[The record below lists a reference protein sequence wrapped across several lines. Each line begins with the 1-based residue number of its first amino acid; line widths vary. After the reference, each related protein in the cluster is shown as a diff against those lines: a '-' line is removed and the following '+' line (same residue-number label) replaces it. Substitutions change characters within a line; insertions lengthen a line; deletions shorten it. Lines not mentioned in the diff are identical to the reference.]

1 MSNYSNPSASWQR
14 RWLDDGWLVL
24 GFKRR
29 EPGNHST
36 TTLTSNVA
44 YRILAVVYAARACRI
59 SNRSCSS
66 FRRARLKVAT
76 PATRKRV

>member
-44 YRILAVVYAARACRI
+44 CRILAVIYVCPGVSDLEQI
-59 SNRSCSS
+59 
-66 FRRARLKVAT
+66 LLLL
-76 PATRKRV
+76 P